1 MRWTPGRRSA
11 NLEDLRGRTGRGISF
26 GGPVPKLGCGG
37 FVLLLLL
44 SIVFGQD
51 FFSLVGGGGDPGGP
65 PAGVP
70 PGQEAPIST
79 SPEEE
84 RLVDFVSFV
93 LDDAQETWSRIF
105 ARSGET
111 YPPATLALFR
121 DSVRSGCGYAES
133 AMGPFYCPRDQ
144 KVYIDLGFYEQLQN
158 RFGAPGDFAQ
168 AYVIAHEIGHHVQNV
183 LGISDQ
189 VRRAQQGDPGRANE
203 FSVRLELQADCF
215 AGIWGHST
223 ARRNLL
229 EEGDVDE
236 GLGAAAAVGD
246 DRIQRQ
252 GGGWVNPETWTHGSA
267 EQRAHWFRRGL
278 ETGDLESCQTFAAGL

>member
-1 MRWTPGRRSA
+1 MKWTPGRRSA
-11 NLEDLRGRTGRGISF
+11 NLKDLRGSTGRGISF
-26 GGPVPKLGCGG
+26 GGGAVPKLGCGG

-44 SIVFGQD
+44 SVLFGQD
-51 FFSLVGGGGDPGGP
+51 FFSLLGGGVGPGGA
-65 PAGVP
+65 PAGV
-70 PGQEAPIST
+70 PGQEAPVSA

-84 RLVDFVSFV
+84 RLASFVSFV
-93 LDDAQETWSRIF
+93 LDDSQETWNRIF
-105 ARSGET
+105 AQAGQT

-121 DSVRSGCGYAES
+121 DSVRSGCGYAEA

-144 KVYIDLGFYEQLQN
+144 TVYIDLGFYEALQS

-183 LGISDQ
+183 LGITN
-189 VRRAQQGDPGRANE
+189 QGRGSNE
-203 FSVRLELQADCF
+203 ASIRLELQADCF

-223 ARRNLL
+223 AQRNIL
-229 EEGDVDE
+229 ESGDIEE

-252 GGGWVNPETWTHGSA
+252 SGGWVNPETWTHGSA
-267 EQRAHWFRRGL
+267 EQRAFWFRRGL
-278 ETGDLESCQTFAAGL
+278 ETGDFESCNTFEAGL